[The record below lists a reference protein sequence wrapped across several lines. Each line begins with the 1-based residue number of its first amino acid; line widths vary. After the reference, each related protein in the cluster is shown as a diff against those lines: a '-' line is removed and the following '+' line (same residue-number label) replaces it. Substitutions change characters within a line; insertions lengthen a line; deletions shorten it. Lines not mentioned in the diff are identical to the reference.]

1 MKTLWLKLTARI
13 NAMTVRERF
22 LLFASVIAVLGLI
35 TEIFFISPLLDK
47 QKVLVAQIDKKSSE
61 MDLQREETNLEMLKR
76 GRDNVKE
83 LNVGLLKV
91 QEDISAVE
99 NEIALL
105 STSGVDAVAVSAML
119 RRVLRHSEKVGLV
132 RVVQVAPEMT
142 PNASAPVQSTNH
154 TGLDI
159 TLSGSYLDLMEYLAF
174 LEREMPQ
181 ARWGAF
187 LLKADALPAQLT
199 VRIVT
204 SGGDS

>member
-1 MKTLWLKLTARI
+1 MKTLWMKLAARI

-22 LLFASVIAVLGLI
+22 LLFACVIAVLGLI

-83 LNVGLLKV
+83 LNAGLLKV
-91 QEDISAVE
+91 QEDINAVE
-99 NEIALL
+99 KEIALL
-105 STSGVDAVAVSAML
+105 STNGVDAVAVSAML

-142 PNASAPVQSTNH
+142 PNASAPVQDTNR

-159 TLSGSYLDLMEYLAF
+159 TLSGSYLDLMEYLAS

-181 ARWGAF
+181 ARWGAI